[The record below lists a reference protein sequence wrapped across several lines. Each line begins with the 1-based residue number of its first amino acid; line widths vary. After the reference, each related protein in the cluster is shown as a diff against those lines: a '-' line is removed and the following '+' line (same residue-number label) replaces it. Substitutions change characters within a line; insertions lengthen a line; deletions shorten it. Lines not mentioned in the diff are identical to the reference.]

1 LNAHILEGGAL
12 RQIAPL
18 AVLTFLIATLSRDT
32 GPLRFTLEP
41 VAFAQLQ
48 GWADDRLAAVI
59 PAFLK
64 SCSRFL
70 TLPDVVPL
78 DARPGVADY
87 GPVGAWRELCGA
99 AAALPPEDDAAA
111 RRFLETSFAPL
122 SVADYGAS
130 QGLFTGYYEIELQGS
145 RRRQGRYQT
154 PIYRRPS
161 EPGAASRLSRAEIE
175 DGALAGRGLE
185 LLWVDDPIDAFF
197 LEIQG
202 SGRVRLRNGATVRVG
217 YDGQNGQ
224 PYVPIGRLLVE
235 RGVIPRSEATMITI
249 RDWMNQH
256 PEAGAALRREN
267 PSYVFFREQAG
278 DGPIGAEGVVLTA
291 ERSLA
296 VDRAYIALGVPIW
309 VEADER
315 FASAAPVRR
324 LVVAQDT
331 GGAIKGPVR
340 GDLFWGTGTAAAWRA
355 GVMNAYGR
363 YYLLLPRRLARRL
376 APNSR

>member
-1 LNAHILEGGAL
+1 
-12 RQIAPL
+12 
-18 AVLTFLIATLSRDT
+18 
-32 GPLRFTLEP
+32 
-41 VAFAQLQ
+41 
-48 GWADDRLAAVI
+48 
-59 PAFLK
+59 
-64 SCSRFL
+64 
-70 TLPDVVPL
+70 
-78 DARPGVADY
+78 
-87 GPVGAWRELCGA
+87 
-99 AAALPPEDDAAA
+99 
-111 RRFLETSFAPL
+111 
-122 SVADYGAS
+122 
-130 QGLFTGYYEIELQGS
+130 
-145 RRRQGRYQT
+145 
-154 PIYRRPS
+154 
-161 EPGAASRLSRAEIE
+161 
-175 DGALAGRGLE
+175 
-185 LLWVDDPIDAFF
+185 
-197 LEIQG
+197 
-202 SGRVRLRNGATVRVG
+202 
-217 YDGQNGQ
+217 
-224 PYVPIGRLLVE
+224 
-235 RGVIPRSEATMITI
+235 
-249 RDWMNQH
+249 MNQY